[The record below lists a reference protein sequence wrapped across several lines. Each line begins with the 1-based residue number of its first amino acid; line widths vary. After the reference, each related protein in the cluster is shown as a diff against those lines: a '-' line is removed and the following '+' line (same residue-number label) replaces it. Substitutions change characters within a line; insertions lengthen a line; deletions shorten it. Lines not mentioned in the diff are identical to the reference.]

1 MVQKYNQSLGDRTQ
15 RQQRNSE
22 YIKDTVRKKYA
33 KLLDFLSRSAFQDQ
47 KLSVADIRIKNFIHS
62 SVLYGEKHSLSGSV
76 FLQ

>member
-1 MVQKYNQSLGDRTQ
+1 MVQKYNQSIGDRTQ

-47 KLSVADIRIKNFIHS
+47 KAFCGGYTDKEFYTFICA
-62 SVLYGEKHSLSGSV
+62 LW
-76 FLQ
+76 